1 MYIGLTHF
9 HSYWAYVAFL
19 LLLVA
24 IVNSLLG
31 LSGRKVFK
39 PKDRKI
45 AVFALAAVHIQA
57 LLGLGL
63 YLASPY
69 LRLMA
74 GNPSAAMGDSATRL
88 LALEH
93 PLINIIAVAII
104 TAGFSR
110 HKKQTTDAAKFKS
123 IGIFYLIGFVLILL
137 RIPWYNWL

>member
-19 LLLVA
+19 LLVVA
-24 IVNSLLG
+24 IVNSLMG
-31 LSGRKVFK
+31 LAGRKEFK

-45 AVFALAAVHIQA
+45 AVFALASIHIQA

-69 LRLMA
+69 VRLMA

-88 LALEH
+88 LALEP
-93 PLINIIAVAII
+93 PLINIIAV
-104 TAGFSR
+104 
-110 HKKQTTDAAKFKS
+110 
-123 IGIFYLIGFVLILL
+123 VLITIDFRSEEKTSETNTLM
-137 RIPWYNWL
+137 

>member
-19 LLLVA
+19 LLVVA
-24 IVNSLLG
+24 IVNSLMG
-31 LSGRKVFK
+31 LAGRKEFK

-45 AVFALAAVHIQA
+45 AVFALASIPIQA

-69 LRLMA
+69 VRLMA

-88 LALEH
+88 LALGQQ
-93 PLINIIAVAII
+93 LINIISVVERKIVVK
-104 TAGFSR
+104 G
-110 HKKQTTDAAKFKS
+110 
-123 IGIFYLIGFVLILL
+123 
-137 RIPWYNWL
+137 